1 MCDDQLLVVLRH
13 SFLILSTILRSQSRS
28 QRCEWVEEEM
38 ALVLSGVNFPE
49 FAERVAITAEAKG
62 GGAEC
67 SLVCV
72 RVGLEGGDKGFV

>member
-1 MCDDQLLVVLRH
+1 
-13 SFLILSTILRSQSRS
+13 
-28 QRCEWVEEEM
+28 M

-62 GGAEC
+62 GGAEG